1 KMRVVVICLLVTVLV
16 TVSEVKGEGMFV
28 KLCGREFIRA
38 VIYTCGGSRWRRLLD
53 EPPQELPGITI
64 SFFFINLICFLFH
77 LATILKWH
85 SIQYKINRLIY
96 SLNTRMQN
104 EDFFSHRPH
113 FVEELLETAQN
124 SARKRRDLNQILTT
138 ACCQWGC
145 SKKELIS
152 LC

>member
-1 KMRVVVICLLVTVLV
+1 MRVVVICLLVTVLV

-53 EPPQELPGITI
+53 EPPQELPDGEGEFSVSIGN
-64 SFFFINLICFLFH
+64 SEHSELQ
-77 LATILKWH
+77 KR
-85 SIQYKINRLIY
+85 SIQL
-96 SLNTRMQN
+96 TGMQN